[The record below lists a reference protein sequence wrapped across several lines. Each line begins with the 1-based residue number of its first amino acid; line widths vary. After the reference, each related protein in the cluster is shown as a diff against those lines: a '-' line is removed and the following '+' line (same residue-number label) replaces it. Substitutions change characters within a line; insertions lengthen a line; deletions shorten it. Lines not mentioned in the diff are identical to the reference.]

1 MPVGTCVSVPRLIN
15 YTCNASK
22 TCFFSRLHILSF
34 PSNSVMSAIAVL
46 THDPSLTGVKQQF
59 NYFAGFMG

>member
-15 YTCNASK
+15 YTCNANK